1 MRETISNSECRRP
14 DCAVCQP
21 LKGAAGPAQD
31 PVNLQ
36 QGNYNLLPADV
47 PANISW
53 RSELPT
59 SVREHIIKKLSLA
72 IGDGAAD
79 NEEILARVRLV
90 CEF

>member
-31 PVNLQ
+31 PVNPVV
-36 QGNYNLLPADV
+36 NLLPVDV

-59 SVREHIIKKLSLA
+59 EVREHIIKKLALA

-79 NEEILARVRLV
+79 NEEINTRVRLV

>member
-1 MRETISNSECRRP
+1 VRETISNSECRRP

-59 SVREHIIKKLSLA
+59 EVREHIIKKLALA

-79 NEEILARVRLV
+79 NEEINTRVRLV